1 MDVGGVFCFSGLRCG
16 LSRWLLVP
24 GAEMGVLE
32 WLLGFGAETPMLGC
46 LLVPRAEMRVLE
58 QPRAERRQRLGSP
71 GWREQLGKALKV
83 KTSSLCLT

>member
-1 MDVGGVFCFSGLRCG
+1 MGCQGGCWFLGLR
-16 LSRWLLVP
+16 L
-24 GAEMGVLE
+24 GVLG
-32 WLLGFGAETPMLGC
+32 WLLGFGAETRMLGC

-58 QPRAERRQRLGSP
+58 QPQAERRQRLGSP